1 MIGNNIKYTNIN
13 HNRASL
19 NTMNSFILHTGDYM
33 WAFCGRSSLW
43 DTYNFVLYG
52 RLFLRMGDKKTWYND
67 IGLCAQN
74 IDTSLG
80 SIVHNNIGLSDHG
93 NLTHFSFCISI
104 SNLNLVLTML
114 LIHNC
119 QPTVSISDQIQQPK
133 LSLDLEVFKLG
144 PHTLLLIGTSIG
156 DH

>member
-1 MIGNNIKYTNIN
+1 MVALLYGTLTI
-13 HNRASL
+13 
-19 NTMNSFILHTGDYM
+19 
-33 WAFCGRSSLW
+33 
-43 DTYNFVLYG
+43 FVVYG
-52 RLFLRMGDKKTWYND
+52 RLVVENGRQKDTWYND

-104 SNLNLVLTML
+104 SNLNLDLTML

-119 QPTVSISDQIQQPK
+119 QPPESISDRIQQPK

-144 PHTLLLIGTSIG
+144 PHTLLLIGTFIG